1 MNILKDLQMLYG
13 ADAVSHQ
20 SLRYENAIKEFY
32 ALYPD
37 RREVRIFSASGRTEI
52 GGNHTDHQHG
62 CVLAAAV
69 DLDIVAVLSLHDEGV
84 IRIKSEG
91 YDPFE
96 VNLSNLSINSN
107 DSSTAS
113 IVRGVCFKF
122 AEMGASIGGF
132 DMYCTSNVP
141 GGGGVSS
148 SAAFETLIGTIIDTC
163 YYGENAGAVEIAKIG
178 QFAENVYFGKNSG
191 LMDQT
196 ASSVGSLVAIDF
208 LDEINPK
215 IKKIDFDFEKAGY
228 ALCLTDTKGSHADL
242 TPDYDAIR
250 FEMEQI
256 AGYFGKPY
264 LRLVDEDAFYKEIP
278 TLREKFSERAVMRAM
293 HFFSDNERARLEA
306 GALERSDIDT
316 FLSLVSESGYSSQNL
331 LQNIYSTSKPE
342 RQEVSLALELSKK
355 VLNGRGAVRV
365 HGGGFAGTIQAFV
378 PLDLLDK
385 YREAMDS
392 LFGEGS
398 CMKLRIRPVGGYEIK
413 G

>member
-1 MNILKDLQMLYG
+1 MIKDLELLYG
-13 ADAVSHQ
+13 SDAVSAQ
-20 SLRYENAIKEFY
+20 KTRYENAIEKFLN
-32 ALYPD
+32 LYPC
-37 RREVRIFSASGRTEI
+37 RKEYRIFSASGRTEI

-69 DLDIVAVLSLHDEGV
+69 NLDIVAVLSLHNDGV
-84 IRIKSEG
+84 IRVTSEG
-91 YDPFE
+91 YAPFE
-96 VNLSNLSINSN
+96 VNLSDLNKNAA
-107 DSSTAS
+107 DCSTAS

-122 AEMGASIGGF
+122 AEMGCKIGGF
-132 DMYCTSNVP
+132 DMYCTSNIP
-141 GGGGVSS
+141 SGGGVSS
-148 SAAFETLIGTIIDTC
+148 SAAFETLIGTILDTC
-163 YYGENAGAVEIAKIG
+163 YNDGRAGNVEIAKIG
-178 QFAENVYFGKNSG
+178 QFAENVYFDKNSG

-208 LDEINPK
+208 LDEKNPK
-215 IKKIDFDFEKAGY
+215 IKKVDFDFEKAGF

-264 LRLVDEDAFYKEIP
+264 LRAVDEAAFCKEIP
-278 TLREKFSERAVMRAM
+278 VLKDKFSERAVLRAM
-293 HFFSDNERARLEA
+293 HFFGDNKRAQLEA
-306 GALERSDIDT
+306 EALERGDIDV
-316 FLSLVSESGYSSQNL
+316 FLALVSESGYSSQNL
-331 LQNIYSTSKPE
+331 LQNIYSTSKPTC
-342 RQEVSLALELSKK
+342 QELSLAIEMSKK

-378 PLDLLDK
+378 PLDLLDEYTK
-385 YREAMDS
+385 TMNS

>member
-1 MNILKDLQMLYG
+1 MDLTKDLELLYG
-13 ADAVSHQ
+13 ADSVSSQ
-20 SLRYENAIKEFY
+20 TLRYKNAIKEFHSI
-32 ALYPD
+32 YPD
-37 RREVRIFSASGRTEI
+37 KQDIRVFSASGRTEI

-69 DLDIVAVLSLHDEGV
+69 DLDIVAVLSLNREDV

-96 VNLSNLSINSN
+96 VNLSDLSVKAD

-122 AEMGASIGGF
+122 AEMGCVPGGF
-132 DMYCTSNVP
+132 DMYCTSDIP
-141 GGGGVSS
+141 SGGGVSS
-148 SAAFETLIGTIIDTC
+148 SAAFETLIGTILDNC
-163 YYGENAGAVEIAKIG
+163 FNNGNAGAIEVAKIG
-178 QFAENVYFGKNSG
+178 QFSENEYFGKNSG

-208 LDEINPK
+208 LDELNPR

-256 AGYFGKPY
+256 AEYFGKPY
-264 LRLVDEDAFYKEIP
+264 LRLVDENSFYREIP
-278 TLREKFSERAVMRAM
+278 TLRKMFSERAIMRAM
-293 HFFSDNERARLEA
+293 HFFGDNRRAQLEA
-306 GALERSDIDT
+306 DALERGDIDT
-316 FLSLVSESGYSSQNL
+316 FLNLVSESGYSSQNL
-331 LQNIYSTSKPE
+331 LQNIYSTSKPTK
-342 RQEVSLALELSKK
+342 QEVSLALELSKK

-392 LFGEGS
+392 LFGDGA
-398 CMKLRIRPVGGYEIK
+398 CMKLRIRPRGGYEIR